1 MFTTRISDIDRHSNP
16 KSDHTGGIFMKGKR
30 FISVLTCAVLLS
42 SLSYTAQAAVP
53 IINIPVSTGGSGH
66 SLAVMND
73 GTLWGWGY
81 NYQHQ
86 LGGAANDNLATPVQI
101 MDDAVAGSMHSLAVK
116 SDGSLFGWGS
126 NTYGQLGVSQDGQEY
141 QTNGSV
147 KEYYSATP
155 VKIMDGAASVA
166 ANGTYSYVIK
176 NDGTLWAFGGD
187 EKSGE
192 RLIGDGTVSQ
202 PAPVKVMDNVVLV
215 SAGGSN
221 VLALKEDG
229 SLFMWGDN
237 ASGEIGDGTTTAHA
251 RPVKVMED
259 VVAAAQGT
267 FHTLAVKKDGSLWAW
282 GSNYGGGLGD
292 GTNEDSLVPVKI
304 MEDVV
309 SVAAGTCHSLAVKKD
324 GSLWSWGQGV
334 RGFEGKKGYNYTPE
348 KILED
353 VVHVSAKQHTNYA
366 VKADGS
372 LWAWGDGM
380 NLGNIYS
387 PPFPREIMNQVMTP
401 SQVNL
406 PVAPSITTEAVTV
419 QFSDVLP
426 DAWYYDAVSFCAA
439 KGITTGTGNG
449 KFSPDATLT
458 RGQFITMLLKAYGIE
473 PVAAPAD
480 NFDDGGDTY
489 YTGYLAA
496 AKAMGISNGVGDNI
510 FAPEKAVTRQ
520 EMFTMLYNTLKAVG
534 QLPPGDSG
542 KMLSDFSD
550 ANSVADWAAEA
561 MTALVKSGTISGS
574 NGKLDPT
581 GISTR
586 AQMAQVL
593 YNLLGK

>member
-1 MFTTRISDIDRHSNP
+1 MVVT
-16 KSDHTGGIFMKGKR
+16 
-30 FISVLTCAVLLS
+30 LTPLE
-42 SLSYTAQAAVP
+42 AQAAFSV
-53 IINIPVSTGGSGH
+53 ISIPVSTGGSGH
-66 SLAVMND
+66 SLAVMSD

-81 NYQHQ
+81 NYQYQ
-86 LGGAANDNLATPVQI
+86 LGGATQGNLTAPAKI
-101 MDDAVAGSMHSLAVK
+101 MDDAVSVAAGSMHSLAVK

-141 QTNGSV
+141 YMNGSV
-147 KEYYSATP
+147 KEYYSETP

-166 ANGTYSYVIK
+166 ANGVYSYVVK
-176 NDGTLWAFGGD
+176 NDGTLWSFGGD
-187 EKSGE
+187 ERSGE
-192 RLIGDGTVSQ
+192 YLIGDGTVSQ

-221 VLALKEDG
+221 VLALKADG

-237 ASGEIGDGTTTAHA
+237 ASGEIGDGTTTEHTT
-251 RPVKVMED
+251 PVKVMDD
-259 VVAAAQGT
+259 VITAAQGT

-292 GTNEDSLVPVKI
+292 GTNKDSLVPVKI

-334 RGFEGKKGYNYTPE
+334 SGFGGNKGYNYTPE

-353 VVHVSAKQHTNYA
+353 VVYVSSRQHTNYA

-372 LWAWGDGM
+372 LWAWGDGI

-387 PPFPREIMNQVMTP
+387 SPFPREAMNQVKTP
-401 SQVNL
+401 SQLNL
-406 PVAPSITTEAVTV
+406 PLASAPTV

-426 DAWYYDAVSFCAA
+426 GAWYYDAVSFCAA
-439 KGITTGTGNG
+439 KGITIGTGNG
-449 KFSPDATLT
+449 RFSPDAALT
-458 RGQFITMLLKAYGIE
+458 YGQLITMLLKAYGIE
-473 PVAAPAD
+473 PVAAPAG
-480 NFDDGGDTY
+480 NFADGGGTY

-496 AKAMGISNGVGDNI
+496 AKARGISDDMGDNK
-510 FAPEKAVTRQ
+510 FAPEKAITRQ
-520 EMFTMLYNTLKAVG
+520 EMFTLLYNALKVIG
-534 QLPPGDSG
+534 QLPSGDSG
-542 KMLSDFSD
+542 KMPSDFSD
-550 ANSVADWAAEA
+550 SNSIAAWAAEA
-561 MTALVKSGTISGS
+561 MTALVRSGTISGS

-581 GISTR
+581 GGSTR